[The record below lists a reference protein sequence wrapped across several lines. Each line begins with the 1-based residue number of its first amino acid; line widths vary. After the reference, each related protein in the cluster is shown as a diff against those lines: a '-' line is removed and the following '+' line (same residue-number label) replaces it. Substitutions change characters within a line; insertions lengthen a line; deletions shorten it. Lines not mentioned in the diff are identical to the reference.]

1 MLKLIH
7 PADPPVVAPAE
18 RPAVTPI
25 ELLLEAGKLGADALE
40 RARRSAAEAGE
51 PVEAALTKLGLVSER
66 DLAHAFGTALGLRI
80 LSVAEFPAGEPPL
93 PQTSRKFLR
102 HFRVVPVAL
111 ADGVLDLAMANP
123 LDDYAAKAMALLAGI
138 SVRRVVATAGDIDA
152 ALDRLL
158 EADTGDAGDPAES
171 SDTGGGDVERLK
183 DLASDAPVIR
193 LVNQLIT
200 RAVETRASDIHIEPA
215 ADRLLI
221 RYRIDGLM
229 RELDS
234 PPLRLR
240 DAVVSRVKIMA
251 RLNIAERRLPQ
262 DGRMSF
268 SVRGTE
274 IDFRVSTVPTIHG
287 ESVVIRILDQGQLSL
302 DFVAL
307 GFDDEALRRYRAVL
321 DQPHGILL
329 VTGPTGSGKT
339 TTLYASLAAL
349 NTAERKIM
357 TIEDPVE
364 YQLDRINQVQV
375 QSQIGLTFA
384 RALRAFL
391 RQNPNI
397 IMVGEIRDLET
408 AQIAVQAALTGHM
421 ILSTLHTNDAA
432 SGVTRLLDMGVE
444 DYLLTSTVNGIVAQR
459 LVRKLCLSCRQPYEA
474 LPSFTARFAPGLD
487 RPVTLYRAVGCP
499 DCGGSGFHGRTT
511 ILEILPIT
519 DAIRRLILDHA
530 PSGEIQRVA
539 VAEGMRTMHEHGIAK
554 ALAGITA
561 IEEALSATRDA

>member
-1 MLKLIH
+1 VLKLIH
-7 PADPPVVAPAE
+7 PAVSIDPDPADAAAPEPTALQIL
-18 RPAVTPI
+18 RRTN
-25 ELLLEAGKLGADALE
+25 KLGAEALD
-40 RARRSAAEAGE
+40 RASRSAAETGE

-66 DLAHAFGTALGLRI
+66 DLAEAFGTALGLPVLAAQDLPRHG
-80 LSVAEFPAGEPPL
+80 LPL
-93 PQTSRKFLR
+93 PQASPKFLR
-102 HFRVVPVAL
+102 HFRVLPIAL
-111 ADGVLDLAMANP
+111 SDGAIDLAMANP
-123 LDDYAAKAMALLAGI
+123 LDDYAVKAITLLAGVPI
-138 SVRRVVATAGDIDA
+138 RRFVATAGDIDA
-152 ALDRLL
+152 ALDRLS
-158 EADTGDAGDPAES
+158 EAGGTDDPA
-171 SDTGGGDVERLK
+171 DAPATGGDDVERLK

-193 LVNQLIT
+193 LVNQLIA

-240 DAVVSRVKIMA
+240 DAVISRVKIMA
-251 RLNIAERRLPQ
+251 KLNIAERRLPQ

-302 DFVAL
+302 DFAAL
-307 GFDDEALRRYRAVL
+307 GFDEAALLRYRAVL
-321 DQPHGILL
+321 EQPHGILL

-349 NTAERKIM
+349 NTPERKIM

-364 YQLDRINQVQV
+364 YQLDRVNQVQV

-432 SGVTRLLDMGVE
+432 SGITRLLDMGVE

-459 LVRKLCLSCRQPYEA
+459 LVRKLCLACRQPYEA
-474 LPSFTARFAPGLD
+474 LPTFTARFAPGLD
-487 RPVTLYRAVGCP
+487 RAVTLYRAVGCP

-539 VAEGMRTMHEHGIAK
+539 VAEGMRTMHEHGVAK
-554 ALAGITA
+554 VLVGITT
-561 IEEALSATRDA
+561 IEEALSATRDG